1 MNAVILLCRMN
12 IQNYQLVLAMLFAIN
27 EINLN
32 PHVLPNTSLGL
43 EIYNLPDAERNIL
56 KSVFYWLTGLSIFI
70 PNCNCRKKYKSAAT
84 LTGISWK
91 SSGIIGTLLG
101 LYKFPQVSAHD
112 VSGWK
117 PAFFSQN

>member
-1 MNAVILLCRMN
+1 MNAVILLCRMD
-12 IQNYQLVLAMLFAIN
+12 IRNYQLVLAMLFAIN

-56 KSVFYWLTGLSIFI
+56 KSVFYWLTGLSTFI
-70 PNCNCRKKYKSAAT
+70 PNYNCRKKWKSAVT

-91 SSGIIGTLLG
+91 SSEIIGTLLG
-101 LYKFPQVSAHD
+101 LYKFPQVSAYD
-112 VSGWK
+112 VSGGK